1 MRILEIIAT
10 AKLKL
15 NWAGTVK
22 ADKMAE
28 AINAEGGTAIAVGG
42 DVTKNEDIKT
52 LVEKA
57 AELGRGKINIIIN
70 NAGYA
75 LDDPIEKIKDEQW
88 GRLSLSCNESFQ
100 SRSNSPKTRSL
111 PCITQHLSSSS
122 EPRHRISW

>member
-1 MRILEIIAT
+1 VRILEIIAT

-57 AELGRGKINIIIN
+57 AELGGGKINIIN
-70 NAGYA
+70 Y
-75 LDDPIEKIKDEQW
+75 QQC
-88 GRLSLSCNESFQ
+88 RLCMG
-100 SRSNSPKTRSL
+100 
-111 PCITQHLSSSS
+111 
-122 EPRHRISW
+122 